1 MPLGSYRHGVDIIF
15 HYGGCSSVALD
26 CANRKLSVAFLAKP
40 QADFWAYRFTALYDS
55 RCSGRYGVSV
65 LRIK

>member
-40 QADFWAYRFTALYDS
+40 QADFWAYRFTAL
-55 RCSGRYGVSV
+55 
-65 LRIK
+65 